1 MNIPDK
7 FLFGITTSEYRPCT
21 LLIPTGRSVPTRERA
36 LFHRWTH
43 ESQPVKPGLAK
54 GSQPGGQLSQTL
66 GIVET
71 ENGRVRLV
79 RPEYI
84 TFTDTQ
90 GVMDQFAWD
99 DEEGET

>member
-7 FLFGITTSEYRPCT
+7 FIFGLTSTEYRPCT
-21 LLIPTGRSVPTRERA
+21 IIIPTGRSVPTRKRA
-36 LFHRWTH
+36 LFHKWTQ
-43 ESQPVKPGLAK
+43 ESHPVKPGLAK
-54 GSQPGGQLSQTL
+54 GSHPGGQLSETL

-71 ENGRVRLV
+71 EDGSVRLV

-90 GVMDQFAWD
+90 GMMDQFAWD
-99 DEEGET
+99 DEEV